1 MYFCSNINTNI
12 IMKIPVKIFQLLIL
26 LSFSNITFAQNSD
39 DLLAKS
45 NKEFLNKKN
54 LNSVITNSNNNFSS
68 YNSVFIRQI
77 GNNNDIVSNSQAT
90 KKNINLYQHGD
101 ENKID
106 LKIKAKKIDE
116 TVIQRGFSNS
126 FLDLNPNGSYSHKAS
141 VFQRGKNQNL
151 VLLGN
156 NSISKQMTVNMKGKG
171 QTILIRNSSMK

>member
-1 MYFCSNINTNI
+1 
-12 IMKIPVKIFQLLIL
+12 MKIPVKIFQLLIL
-26 LSFSNITFAQNSD
+26 LFFSNIIFAQNSD

-54 LNSVITNSNNNFSS
+54 LNSALTNNNFSS

-77 GNNNDIVSNSQAT
+77 GNNNDIVSNSQAIT
-90 KKNINLYQHGD
+90 KNINLYQYGD

-116 TVIQRGFSNS
+116 IVIQRGFSNS
-126 FLDLNPNGSYSHKAS
+126 FLDLNLNGNFSHKNTAI
-141 VFQRGKNQNL
+141 QIGKNQNL
-151 VLLGN
+151 ILAGN
-156 NSISKQMTVNMKGKG
+156 NSISQKMIVNMKGKG

>member
-1 MYFCSNINTNI
+1 
-12 IMKIPVKIFQLLIL
+12 MKIPVKIFQLLIL
-26 LSFSNITFAQNSD
+26 LFFSNIIFAQNSD

-54 LNSVITNSNNNFSS
+54 LNSVITNNNNFSS

-77 GNNNDIVSNSQAT
+77 GNNNDIVSNSQAIT
-90 KKNINLYQHGD
+90 KNINLYQYGD

-126 FLDLNPNGSYSHKAS
+126 FLDLNLNGNFSHKTTAI
-141 VFQRGKNQNL
+141 QIGKNQNL
-151 VLLGN
+151 LLAGN
-156 NSISKQMTVNMKGKG
+156 NSISQKMIVNMKGKG

>member
-1 MYFCSNINTNI
+1 
-12 IMKIPVKIFQLLIL
+12 MKIPVKIFQLLIL
-26 LSFSNITFAQNSD
+26 LFFSNIIFAQNSD

-54 LNSVITNSNNNFSS
+54 LNSALTNNNFSS

-77 GNNNDIVSNSQAT
+77 GNNNDIVSNSQAIN
-90 KKNINLYQHGD
+90 KNINLYQYGD

-126 FLDLNPNGSYSHKAS
+126 FLDLNLNGNFSHTNTAI
-141 VFQRGKNQNL
+141 QIGKNQNL
-151 VLLGN
+151 ILAGN
-156 NSISKQMTVNMKGKG
+156 NSISQKMTVNMKGKG
-171 QTILIRNSSMK
+171 QTILIRNSFMK

>member
-1 MYFCSNINTNI
+1 
-12 IMKIPVKIFQLLIL
+12 MKIPVKIFQLLIL
-26 LSFSNITFAQNSD
+26 LFFSNIIFAQNSD
-39 DLLAKS
+39 DLLVKS

-106 LKIKAKKIDE
+106 LKIKARKIDE
-116 TVIQRGFSNS
+116 TVIQIGLSNS
-126 FLDLNPNGSYSHKAS
+126 FLDLNPNGNYSHKAS
-141 VFQRGKNQNL
+141 AIQTGKNQKL
-151 VLLGN
+151 ILAGN
-156 NSISKQMTVNMKGKG
+156 NSISKKMIVNMKGKG
-171 QTILIRNSSMK
+171 QTILIRNSSLK

>member
-1 MYFCSNINTNI
+1 
-12 IMKIPVKIFQLLIL
+12 MKIPVKIFQLLIL
-26 LSFSNITFAQNSD
+26 LFFSNIIFAQNSD

-54 LNSVITNSNNNFSS
+54 LNSVITNNNNFSS

-77 GNNNDIVSNSQAT
+77 GNNNDIVSNSQAIN
-90 KKNINLYQHGD
+90 KNINLYQYGD

-126 FLDLNPNGSYSHKAS
+126 FLDLNLNGNFSHKTTAI
-141 VFQRGKNQNL
+141 QIGKNQNL
-151 VLLGN
+151 ILAGN
-156 NSISKQMTVNMKGKG
+156 NSISQKMTVNMKGKG

>member
-1 MYFCSNINTNI
+1 
-12 IMKIPVKIFQLLIL
+12 MKIPVKIFQLLIL
-26 LSFSNITFAQNSD
+26 LFFSNIIFAQNSD

-54 LNSVITNSNNNFSS
+54 LNSVITNNNNFSS

-77 GNNNDIVSNSQAT
+77 GNNNDIVSNSQAIN
-90 KKNINLYQHGD
+90 KNINLYQYGD

-126 FLDLNPNGSYSHKAS
+126 FLDLNLNGNFSHKNTAI
-141 VFQRGKNQNL
+141 QIGKNQNL
-151 VLLGN
+151 ILAGN
-156 NSISKQMTVNMKGKG
+156 NSISQKMTVNMKGKG
-171 QTILIRNSSMK
+171 QTILIRNSFMK

>member
-1 MYFCSNINTNI
+1 
-12 IMKIPVKIFQLLIL
+12 MKIPVKIFQLLIL
-26 LSFSNITFAQNSD
+26 LFFSNIIFAQNSD

-54 LNSVITNSNNNFSS
+54 LNSVITNNNNFSS

-77 GNNNDIVSNSQAT
+77 GNNNDIVSNSQAIT
-90 KKNINLYQHGD
+90 KNINLYQYGD

-126 FLDLNPNGSYSHKAS
+126 FLDLNLNGNFSHKTTAI
-141 VFQRGKNQNL
+141 QIGKNQNL
-151 VLLGN
+151 ILAGN
-156 NSISKQMTVNMKGKG
+156 NSISQKMTVNMKGKG
-171 QTILIRNSSMK
+171 QTILIRNSFMK

>member
-1 MYFCSNINTNI
+1 
-12 IMKIPVKIFQLLIL
+12 MKIPVKIFQLLIL
-26 LSFSNITFAQNSD
+26 LFFSNIIFAQNSD

-54 LNSVITNSNNNFSS
+54 LNSALTNNNFSS

-77 GNNNDIVSNSQAT
+77 GNNNDIVSNSQAIN
-90 KKNINLYQHGD
+90 KNINLYQYGD

-116 TVIQRGFSNS
+116 IVIQRGFSNS
-126 FLDLNPNGSYSHKAS
+126 FLDLNLNGNFSHKATAI
-141 VFQRGKNQNL
+141 QIGKNQNL
-151 VLLGN
+151 LLAGN
-156 NSISKQMTVNMKGKG
+156 NSISQKMIVNMKGKG

>member
-1 MYFCSNINTNI
+1 
-12 IMKIPVKIFQLLIL
+12 MKIPVKIFQLLIL
-26 LSFSNITFAQNSD
+26 LFFSNIIFAQNSD

-54 LNSVITNSNNNFSS
+54 LNSALTNNNFSS

-77 GNNNDIVSNSQAT
+77 GNNNDIVSNSQAIN
-90 KKNINLYQHGD
+90 KNINLYQYGD

-116 TVIQRGFSNS
+116 IVIQRGFSNS
-126 FLDLNPNGSYSHKAS
+126 FLDLNLNGNFSHKTTAI
-141 VFQRGKNQNL
+141 QIGKNQNL
-151 VLLGN
+151 LLAGN
-156 NSISKQMTVNMKGKG
+156 NSISQKMIVNMKGKG

>member
-90 KKNINLYQHGD
+90 NKSINTLQFGD

-106 LKIKAKKIDE
+106 LKIKARKIDE
-116 TVIQRGFSNS
+116 TVIQIGLSNS

-151 VLLGN
+151 VLVGN

-171 QTILIRNSSMK
+171 QTILIRNSIMK

>member
-1 MYFCSNINTNI
+1 
-12 IMKIPVKIFQLLIL
+12 MKIPVKIFQLLIL
-26 LSFSNITFAQNSD
+26 LFFSNIIFAQNSD

-54 LNSVITNSNNNFSS
+54 LNSVITNNNNFSS

-77 GNNNDIVSNSQAT
+77 GNNNDIVSNSQAIN
-90 KKNINLYQHGD
+90 KNINLYQYGD

-116 TVIQRGFSNS
+116 IVIQRGFSNS
-126 FLDLNPNGSYSHKAS
+126 FLDLNLNGNFSHKTTAI
-141 VFQRGKNQNL
+141 QIGKNQNL
-151 VLLGN
+151 LLAGN
-156 NSISKQMTVNMKGKG
+156 NSISQKMIVNMKGKG

>member
-1 MYFCSNINTNI
+1 MRVT
-12 IMKIPVKIFQLLIL
+12 
-26 LSFSNITFAQNSD
+26 SFVIK
-39 DLLAKS
+39 DLLAPS
-45 NKEFLNKKN
+45 NKNFLNKKD
-54 LNSVITNSNNNFSS
+54 LNSVITSNSNNFSS

-151 VLLGN
+151 ILLGN

>member
-90 KKNINLYQHGD
+90 KKNINMVM
-101 ENKID
+101 
-106 LKIKAKKIDE
+106 KIK
-116 TVIQRGFSNS
+116 
-126 FLDLNPNGSYSHKAS
+126 L
-141 VFQRGKNQNL
+141 
-151 VLLGN
+151 
-156 NSISKQMTVNMKGKG
+156 ISK
-171 QTILIRNSSMK
+171 